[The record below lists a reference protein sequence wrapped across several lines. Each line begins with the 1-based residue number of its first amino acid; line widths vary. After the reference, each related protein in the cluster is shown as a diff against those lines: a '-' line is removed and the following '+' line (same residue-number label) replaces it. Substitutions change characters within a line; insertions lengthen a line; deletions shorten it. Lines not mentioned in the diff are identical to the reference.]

1 MAASGFVRRFPY
13 MPPDETIRAIEGV
26 VIVDNAPPGTIEGVG
41 TGCVCAVGE
50 FTDCS
55 YAIQADALGVIT
67 SSPRPVEVFGGQDL
81 IDKVGGW
88 DETLGK
94 FGAECGNGFAAL
106 RNKTFV
112 RLVVVP
118 VDVVTPGSGSC
129 YGTRY
134 WRELPTNISATN
146 ANPIVPVAAAAIE
159 AGREFRS
166 GANRVRVAKRVVFS
180 NAPAYLS
187 ALDGAVTNAAAA
199 ATQTFDAASGDFV
212 VNGVMVGDLLVVG
225 SLNAPSGANLTN
237 AGTYR
242 ITAITDADTLVVEKL
257 DGTNFA
263 WTTGTALAWR
273 IHPAAAGDSAGS
285 VGTASVAL
293 SGVAGYVVPARP
305 LTATV
310 AAATLLTP
318 AVAPAANS
326 GSAWDTLAGL
336 TGRTHPSGTLTY
348 DANVHAPNAAN
359 NSTLE
364 ARYTAAIL
372 ATMDDNDPAGSIN
385 IIVAA
390 RKSSTIRTQLRAHVL
405 EASARGLTRRTIL
418 APSLVTQSVDTACGN
433 ADPGVGANRSE
444 RVDYAWPGGR
454 TYVPEAVNFSVAGAD
469 GLLYTDGV
477 MDDPC
482 DFWLASVESNL
493 PPERNPAQAAEPVP
507 TILSRLLG
515 YQRTTS
521 PIRLSQPEYTR
532 MRAAGV
538 VGLRVDRILG
548 PQFQSGVTTS
558 LVAKEKNILRR
569 RMADYIQDS
578 ITQYLAPIVKL
589 PLTQRFKDSCEAV
602 VVGFMRGLLSP
613 DNPAA
618 QRIDGYTVDV
628 KNGNTPNG
636 LAKGIFV
643 IKGDA
648 RLTPTGDFLVL
659 SSDISETTV
668 VTTVS

>member
-166 GANRVRVAKRVVFS
+166 GANRVRVAMRVVFS

-212 VNGVMVGDLLVVG
+212 VNGVKVGDLLVVG

-293 SGVAGYVVPARP
+293 SGVAGGGVERADHQKVAHHHPVDHEVAAGGVERLGGSGGGVRHGAVQGREVRGGVAEHHAHRHADTVRARPELPARLDGGGGHRHDGIRVGRADVRGELAPVPGAVAGARARGHHVHRHHHEAHERLVAQGGEAVAALGAELPQRLVPATHLVDEVLPAEHLHRP
-305 LTATV
+305 RGAGDDAQRVRLDGVGAVRELPDRAHAPRADTFDGPGRGVVHDHHAFDGADRFVGGHVREAANEPGGGHGWLLCRCWWV
-310 AAATLLTP
+310 AVRYASP
-318 AVAPAANS
+318 APAA
-326 GSAWDTLAGL
+326 
-336 TGRTHPSGTLTY
+336 RRP
-348 DANVHAPNAAN
+348 
-359 NSTLE
+359 
-364 ARYTAAIL
+364 
-372 ATMDDNDPAGSIN
+372 
-385 IIVAA
+385 
-390 RKSSTIRTQLRAHVL
+390 LR
-405 EASARGLTRRTIL
+405 
-418 APSLVTQSVDTACGN
+418 
-433 ADPGVGANRSE
+433 
-444 RVDYAWPGGR
+444 
-454 TYVPEAVNFSVAGAD
+454 
-469 GLLYTDGV
+469 
-477 MDDPC
+477 
-482 DFWLASVESNL
+482 
-493 PPERNPAQAAEPVP
+493 PP
-507 TILSRLLG
+507 
-515 YQRTTS
+515 
-521 PIRLSQPEYTR
+521 
-532 MRAAGV
+532 
-538 VGLRVDRILG
+538 
-548 PQFQSGVTTS
+548 
-558 LVAKEKNILRR
+558 
-569 RMADYIQDS
+569 
-578 ITQYLAPIVKL
+578 
-589 PLTQRFKDSCEAV
+589 
-602 VVGFMRGLLSP
+602 
-613 DNPAA
+613 
-618 QRIDGYTVDV
+618 
-628 KNGNTPNG
+628 
-636 LAKGIFV
+636 
-643 IKGDA
+643 
-648 RLTPTGDFLVL
+648 
-659 SSDISETTV
+659 
-668 VTTVS
+668 

>member
-1 MAASGFVRRFPY
+1 MTRTEEKEVGIAPVR
-13 MPPDETIRAIEGV
+13 
-26 VIVDNAPPGTIEGVG
+26 
-41 TGCVCAVGE
+41 
-50 FTDCS
+50 
-55 YAIQADALGVIT
+55 
-67 SSPRPVEVFGGQDL
+67 DL

-166 GANRVRVAKRVVFS
+166 GANRVRVAMRVVFS

-336 TGRTHPSGTLTY
+336 TGRTHPSGALTY
-348 DANVHAPNAAN
+348 DANGQRVLI
-359 NSTLE
+359 SV
-364 ARYTAAIL
+364 
-372 ATMDDNDPAGSIN
+372 PA
-385 IIVAA
+385 
-390 RKSSTIRTQLRAHVL
+390 
-405 EASARGLTRRTIL
+405 
-418 APSLVTQSVDTACGN
+418 D
-433 ADPGVGANRSE
+433 
-444 RVDYAWPGGR
+444 RVQ
-454 TYVPEAVNFSVAGAD
+454 
-469 GLLYTDGV
+469 
-477 MDDPC
+477 C
-482 DFWLASVESNL
+482 
-493 PPERNPAQAAEPVP
+493 
-507 TILSRLLG
+507 
-515 YQRTTS
+515 
-521 PIRLSQPEYTR
+521 
-532 MRAAGV
+532 
-538 VGLRVDRILG
+538 
-548 PQFQSGVTTS
+548 
-558 LVAKEKNILRR
+558 
-569 RMADYIQDS
+569 
-578 ITQYLAPIVKL
+578 
-589 PLTQRFKDSCEAV
+589 
-602 VVGFMRGLLSP
+602 
-613 DNPAA
+613 
-618 QRIDGYTVDV
+618 
-628 KNGNTPNG
+628 
-636 LAKGIFV
+636 
-643 IKGDA
+643 
-648 RLTPTGDFLVL
+648 
-659 SSDISETTV
+659 V
-668 VTTVS
+668 VTASYPTHEDFERDRERRVEL